1 MAARPDAPAGG
12 TGFLDAMVFIA
23 FVAIGAFYI
32 LIAKSAG
39 IPAGWVTFV
48 PVAIMVAY
56 AVTVRLARGLL
67 LRDDQTGDN
76 LYYMGFLFTLTSLG
90 VSLAQ
95 FTVSGAAE
103 EIVRNFGV
111 AIATT
116 IAGIALRLFMNQMR
130 RDPAEIE
137 RVTRL
142 ELADAARRVRRELDS
157 AVIEMNHFRRSVRQS
172 AEEGVADL
180 RQLGE
185 QAAALAAA
193 LDGVTRRIAD
203 GEARAALKAPLAGSR
218 PDPVMGVPGAGSSG
232 AGVPVAG
239 VTSAMRADG
248 FDRVVDR
255 MGQMLVDHAAAM
267 DRLTAAL
274 SATGT
279 GDDRPTDRGRTPVA
293 FADPT
298 PVAEWS
304 VPVVVAEADRAA
316 ADPGEAARDAVAAAV
331 EAPEPAADDPRE
343 PAAFPATDVE
353 RESAR

>member
-1 MAARPDAPAGG
+1 MAARPDTPAGG
-12 TGFLDAMVFIA
+12 TGFLDALVFIG

-32 LIAKSAG
+32 LVAKSAG

-193 LDGVTRRIAD
+193 LDGVSRRIAD
-203 GEARAALKAPLAGSR
+203 GEARATVKGPLAGSR
-218 PDPVMGVPGAGSSG
+218 PDPVVGVPPPA
-232 AGVPVAG
+232 
-239 VTSAMRADG
+239 VTARADG
-248 FDRVVDR
+248 LDRVVDR
-255 MGQMLVDHAAAM
+255 MGQMLVNHAAAM

-274 SATGT
+274 AAPPIGA
-279 GDDRPTDRGRTPVA
+279 GHDERPPRPPEVL
-293 FADPT
+293 
-298 PVAEWS
+298 PVAEAIHGAGAS
-304 VPVVVAEADRAA
+304 GAPERDEVPAHAVTGGPLPEQTMPADT
-316 ADPGEAARDAVAAAV
+316 DEAARDAVALDA
-331 EAPEPAADDPRE
+331 RE
-343 PAAFPATDVE
+343 PAAFPVTDDE